1 MEFMPK
7 NVSHLI
13 PRKPKREALNSIPN
27 TPLSVKLVMY
37 QIFRALSY
45 IHAGGICHRD
55 IKPNNLLFDPDTGV
69 LKVCDFG
76 RCVMTLMA
84 LICRILN

>member
-13 PRKPKREALNSIPN
+13 PRKPKRDHDRAVL
-27 TPLSVKLVMY
+27 TPLVIKVVMY

-45 IHAGGICHRD
+45 IHTNGICHRD
-55 IKPNNLLFDPDTGV
+55 IKPNNLLFNPDTGV

-76 RCVMTLMA
+76 RHVYKFAM
-84 LICRILN
+84 